1 MERPLSLL
9 VALLLSGAPLA
20 QTAPTVKTLG
30 TPPPANALYVGH
42 SFFYFNN
49 GLPTIVAHLL
59 DGADP
64 KNDFHFRMVTIGGA
78 QLAWHDIG
86 AYLRPGAMQGFRV
99 GADNALVFEKPR
111 QRSFDAVIMMDCSQ
125 CPIHPQLKAA
135 FHETVRKDS
144 ELVVEHGA
152 KPVLFMTWA
161 YKDKPDMTGRVAE
174 EYTLAGNESGALVIP
189 AGLAFAAAMSRNPSV
204 EIYDPDK
211 RHPSYAGSYL
221 AACVV
226 IATVY
231 GKDPVGNPY
240 RAGLEPKTAAFLQQ
254 VAADTVREYFG
265 R

>member
-64 KNDFHFRMVTIGGA
+64 KNA
-78 QLAWHDIG
+78 
-86 AYLRPGAMQGFRV
+86 LR
-99 GADNALVFEKPR
+99 K
-111 QRSFDAVIMMDCSQ
+111 
-125 CPIHPQLKAA
+125 
-135 FHETVRKDS
+135 
-144 ELVVEHGA
+144 
-152 KPVLFMTWA
+152 
-161 YKDKPDMTGRVAE
+161 
-174 EYTLAGNESGALVIP
+174 YTLAGNQSGALVIP